1 MILFIEVF
9 LIDCAEFIEVD
20 LDLDLDLD
28 FRSLIIYIYIYI
40 NAYVM

>member
-20 LDLDLDLD
+20 LDLDLD
-28 FRSLIIYIYIYI
+28 FRSLIIYIYI

>member
-20 LDLDLDLD
+20 LDLDLD
-28 FRSLIIYIYIYI
+28 FRFLIIYIYIYI

>member
-20 LDLDLDLD
+20 LDLDLN

>member
-20 LDLDLDLD
+20 LDLDLD